1 MFRIPNAEIRSCFQ
15 DQIAQY
21 YDPQEKGVFA
31 NISEIIANELLEGRE
46 TNLRDS
52 MNDTLAAFV
61 SVRDSAVRA
70 PRENYYHGFI
80 NGLLAPA
87 ADSKTIR
94 DYSSNRESGDGYPDV
109 SFRSSESGTGTVIEL
124 KHVSDMN
131 DLKRHRKTRFRR

>member
-1 MFRIPNAEIRSCFQ
+1 MRKSDHASS

-80 NGLLAPA
+80 NGLLCP
-87 ADSKTIR
+87 SR
-94 DYSSNRESGDGYPDV
+94 
-109 SFRSSESGTGTVIEL
+109 
-124 KHVSDMN
+124 
-131 DLKRHRKTRFRR
+131 RFQNNPGL